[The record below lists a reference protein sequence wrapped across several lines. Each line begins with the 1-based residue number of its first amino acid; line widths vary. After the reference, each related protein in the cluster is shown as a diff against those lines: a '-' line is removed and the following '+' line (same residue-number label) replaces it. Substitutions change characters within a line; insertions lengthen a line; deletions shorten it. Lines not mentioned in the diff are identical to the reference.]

1 MRSEDIGSDS
11 TPAMPSGS
19 EPIAHAHACV
29 HPRTRTRTRA
39 RGEVAMAS
47 TMAEQELLY
56 LQHELRL
63 ERQAHRQTADFLQR
77 TLREAQRYQ
86 TQASRLSVQIETMT
100 GPPPGPDLD
109 PDPDPA
115 EPDSDPAPPM
125 LGAGPAGAGG
135 GVPPGGA
142 GEDVQIRLF
151 AILGCLARLGQALS
165 ADDHLV
171 SPLEARTLLG
181 QAHHHLDA
189 LGHQL
194 GLTTPT
200 PRRDPEA
207 YGTGRPGS

>member
-1 MRSEDIGSDS
+1 MSRHCGPGRRETS
-11 TPAMPSGS
+11 MPS
-19 EPIAHAHACV
+19 
-29 HPRTRTRTRA
+29 TT
-39 RGEVAMAS
+39 
-47 TMAEQELLY
+47 AEQELLY

-63 ERQAHRQTADFLQR
+63 ERQAHKQTADFLQR

-100 GPPPGPDLD
+100 APPPGPDL
-109 PDPDPA
+109 
-115 EPDSDPAPPM
+115 EPESSSAPPM
-125 LGAGPAGAGG
+125 LGAGPAGGGG